1 VSRARKAIGGVSAV
15 ALLLAFLGAATVPAG
30 SVVRSVRGFDG
41 KTITVAGIGSAAS
54 GFAESDVG
62 TLARLKRANDTN
74 ELKGIKFEYKGFADD
89 KQDVAT
95 ATSEVRRLVEQEGV
109 FAIVPD
115 LSAINPGPYLNAKHV
130 PYIGWAFDN
139 TYCSDTPTTKL
150 YGFGFNGCLVP
161 ADPPFMP
168 GGGYQ
173 TFYQYLSKK
182 TGKKHPS
189 IVLFSQ
195 DNQSGKHTAE
205 LQAVPA
211 RGVGLDVVYNKGVV
225 PLQVS
230 DYTPYVQQWLKA
242 DGGKQPDAINCLLA
256 TQCLPIWSAVKAAGY
271 TGTFITS
278 IYTDVLLKPLAGTVS
293 YVSYNIEPNAGLTQ
307 LKKDLDAEKPG
318 TQVTSSNAV
327 AYFAA
332 DMLIQ
337 ALKKVGKNITPEAVQ
352 KVLATQTWQIKG
364 FVGPLKY
371 PASTV
376 VPQPFCQTVVE
387 DADGTSWKAVVPFTC
402 STKTFKVKSTG

>member
-1 VSRARKAIGGVSAV
+1 
-15 ALLLAFLGAATVPAG
+15 
-30 SVVRSVRGFDG
+30 
-41 KTITVAGIGSAAS
+41 
-54 GFAESDVG
+54 
-62 TLARLKRANDTN
+62 
-74 ELKGIKFEYKGFADD
+74 
-89 KQDVAT
+89 
-95 ATSEVRRLVEQEGV
+95 
-109 FAIVPD
+109 
-115 LSAINPGPYLNAKHV
+115 
-130 PYIGWAFDN
+130 
-139 TYCSDTPTTKL
+139 
-150 YGFGFNGCLVP
+150 
-161 ADPPFMP
+161 
-168 GGGYQ
+168 
-173 TFYQYLSKK
+173 
-182 TGKKHPS
+182 
-189 IVLFSQ
+189 
-195 DNQSGKHTAE
+195 
-205 LQAVPA
+205 
-211 RGVGLDVVYNKGVV
+211 
-225 PLQVS
+225 
-230 DYTPYVQQWLKA
+230 
-242 DGGKQPDAINCLLA
+242 
-256 TQCLPIWSAVKAAGY
+256 VKAAGY